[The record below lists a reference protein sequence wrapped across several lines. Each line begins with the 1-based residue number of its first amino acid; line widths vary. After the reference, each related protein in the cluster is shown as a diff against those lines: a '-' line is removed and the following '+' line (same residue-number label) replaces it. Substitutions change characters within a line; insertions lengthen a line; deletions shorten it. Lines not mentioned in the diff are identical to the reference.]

1 MKLIQRRMISQNT
14 MRIKLQL
21 IKWQILLYIGLLIC
35 MTTGYILPNSSH
47 DNRFMVIIIIAS
59 LPTSVGGVLS
69 ALVTTGYKQTSIA
82 YLITLLVTS
91 PFCYCINEDTENLWL
106 HIDLIFRII
115 LFAVY
120 SIIAYKTANS
130 NNQDKLDLCA
140 TNYGKFLKLCVMF
153 TIAIILCYMS
163 IIYIFCL
170 TKNELIIQPF
180 AYLRNLT
187 CLISIAL
194 QVFFLLK
201 GKDKWAFC
209 TSVLLFLAST
219 IDSWNY
225 EIYKETCLWIA
236 LSSIIYT
243 ITYLRKDAISNASLT
258 LFVVDLIYIV
268 AAFCIIS
275 LLNDYNNNL
284 LILAE
289 AFTLW
294 IMILITNK
302 HFALKSLVL
311 CLLLVGNFMTV
322 HFLSDSSQLLN
333 KAFMIKYGSISGIV
347 ILGYLLVHASIFIEQ
362 KNN

>member
-1 MKLIQRRMISQNT
+1 MQ
-14 MRIKLQL
+14 KLQL

-47 DNRFMVIIIIAS
+47 DNRFMIIMAIMT
-59 LPTSVGGVLS
+59 LPTLLGSIISVLF
-69 ALVTTGYKQTSIA
+69 TKGYRQTSIA

-91 PFCYCINEDTENLWL
+91 PFFFCIKEDTENLWL
-106 HIDLIFRII
+106 HLDLIYRAIF
-115 LFAVY
+115 FAFY
-120 SIIAYKTANS
+120 SIIAYKIVHGNYQDIPNS
-130 NNQDKLDLCA
+130 QDA
-140 TNYGKFLKLCVMF
+140 SYSKFIKLCVMF

-209 TSVLLFLAST
+209 TFVLLFLAST

-322 HFLSDSSQLLN
+322 HFLSDSSLLLN

>member
-1 MKLIQRRMISQNT
+1 MMKIR
-14 MRIKLQL
+14 LQL
-21 IKWQILLYIGLLIC
+21 IKWQILLYVGLLSC
-35 MTTGYILPNSSH
+35 MSLTYALPNADH
-47 DNRFMVIIIIAS
+47 DHRFMVIIIIAS
-59 LPTSVGGVLS
+59 LPTLVGGVLS

-209 TSVLLFLAST
+209 TFVLLFLAST

-243 ITYLRKDAISNASLT
+243 ITYLRKDAICNASLT

-294 IMILITNK
+294 IMILIADK
-302 HFALKSLVL
+302 HFVLKSIVFCIVL
-311 CLLLVGNFMTV
+311 AVDFMV
-322 HFLSDSSQLLN
+322 IHYLYDSSQWLN
-333 KAFMIKYGSISGIV
+333 KEFVIKYGSINGIV
-347 ILGYLLVHASIFIEQ
+347 VLGYLLIHASMFIEQ
-362 KNN
+362 KHKANKMLSCK

>member
-1 MKLIQRRMISQNT
+1 MISQNT
-14 MRIKLQL
+14 MKIKLQL

-59 LPTSVGGVLS
+59 LPTLVGGVLS

-153 TIAIILCYMS
+153 TITIILCYMS
-163 IIYIFCL
+163 IFCIFYA

-209 TSVLLFLAST
+209 TFVLLFLAST

-322 HFLSDSSQLLN
+322 HFLSDSSLLLN

>member
-1 MKLIQRRMISQNT
+1 MISQNT
-14 MRIKLQL
+14 MKIKLQL

-59 LPTSVGGVLS
+59 LATLVGGVLS

-153 TIAIILCYMS
+153 TITIILCYMS
-163 IIYIFCL
+163 IFCIFYA

-209 TSVLLFLAST
+209 TFVLLFLAST

-302 HFALKSLVL
+302 GEISTKGHYE
-311 CLLLVGNFMTV
+311 LLDILNN
-322 HFLSDSSQLLN
+322 LLFN
-333 KAFMIKYGSISGIV
+333 NSFV
-347 ILGYLLVHASIFIEQ
+347 DILYVSFTDFFGVYKV
-362 KNN
+362 

>member
-1 MKLIQRRMISQNT
+1 
-14 MRIKLQL
+14 
-21 IKWQILLYIGLLIC
+21 

-47 DNRFMVIIIIAS
+47 DNRFMIIMAIMT
-59 LPTSVGGVLS
+59 LPTLLGGIISVLI
-69 ALVTTGYKQTSIA
+69 TKGYRQTSIA

-201 GKDKWAFC
+201 GKDKWTFC
-209 TSVLLFLAST
+209 TFVLLFLAST

-243 ITYLRKDAISNASLT
+243 ITYLRKDAICNASLT

-294 IMILITNK
+294 IMILIADK
-302 HFALKSLVL
+302 HFVLKSIVFCIVL
-311 CLLLVGNFMTV
+311 AVDFMV
-322 HFLSDSSQLLN
+322 IHYLYDSSQWLN
-333 KAFMIKYGSISGIV
+333 KEFVIKYGSINGIV
-347 ILGYLLVHASIFIEQ
+347 VLGYLLIHASMFIEQ
-362 KNN
+362 KHKANKMLSCK

>member
-1 MKLIQRRMISQNT
+1 MMKIR
-14 MRIKLQL
+14 LQL
-21 IKWQILLYIGLLIC
+21 IKWQILLYVGLLSC
-35 MTTGYILPNSSH
+35 MSLTYALPNADH
-47 DNRFMVIIIIAS
+47 DHRFMVIIIIAS
-59 LPTSVGGVLS
+59 LPTLVGGVLS

-91 PFCYCINEDTENLWL
+91 PFFFYIQEDTENLWL
-106 HIDLIFRII
+106 HLDLIFRII

-163 IIYIFCL
+163 IFCIFYA

-209 TSVLLFLAST
+209 TFVLLFLAST

-243 ITYLRKDAISNASLT
+243 ITYLRKDAISNANLT
-258 LFVVDLIYIV
+258 LLAVDIIYIV
-268 AAFCIIS
+268 SAFCVIS

-294 IMILITNK
+294 IMILITDK
-302 HFALKSLVL
+302 HFVLKSIVFCLVL
-311 CLLLVGNFMTV
+311 AVDFMV
-322 HFLSDSSQLLN
+322 IHYLYDSSQWLN
-333 KAFMIKYGSISGIV
+333 KEFVIKYGSINGIV
-347 ILGYLLVHASIFIEQ
+347 VLGYLLIHASMFIEREKQ
-362 KNN
+362 AL

>member
-1 MKLIQRRMISQNT
+1 
-14 MRIKLQL
+14 
-21 IKWQILLYIGLLIC
+21 

-47 DNRFMVIIIIAS
+47 DNRFMIIMAIMT
-59 LPTSVGGVLS
+59 LPTLLGGIISVLI
-69 ALVTTGYKQTSIA
+69 TKGYRQTSIA

-91 PFCYCINEDTENLWL
+91 PFFFCIQEDTENLWL
-106 HIDLIFRII
+106 HLDLIYRATFST
-115 LFAVY
+115 FY
-120 SIIAYKTANS
+120 SMIAYKIVHGNHQDIPNS
-130 NNQDKLDLCA
+130 QDA
-140 TNYGKFLKLCVMF
+140 SYSKFIRLCVIF
-153 TIAIILCYMS
+153 TITIILCYMS
-163 IIYIFCL
+163 IFCIFYA

-209 TSVLLFLAST
+209 TFVLLFLAST

-294 IMILITNK
+294 IMILITDK
-302 HFALKSLVL
+302 HFVLKSIVFCLVL
-311 CLLLVGNFMTV
+311 AVDFMV
-322 HFLSDSSQLLN
+322 IHYLYDSSQWLN
-333 KAFMIKYGSISGIV
+333 KEFVIKYGSINGIV
-347 ILGYLLVHASIFIEQ
+347 VLGYLLIHASMFIEQ
-362 KNN
+362 KHKANKMLSCK

>member
-1 MKLIQRRMISQNT
+1 MMKIR
-14 MRIKLQL
+14 LQL
-21 IKWQILLYIGLLIC
+21 IKWQILLYVGLLSC
-35 MTTGYILPNSSH
+35 MSLTYALPNADH
-47 DNRFMVIIIIAS
+47 DHRFMVIIIIAS
-59 LPTSVGGVLS
+59 LPTLVGGVLS

-130 NNQDKLDLCA
+130 HNQDKLDLCA

-153 TIAIILCYMS
+153 TITIILCYMS
-163 IIYIFCL
+163 IFCIFYA

-209 TSVLLFLAST
+209 TFVLLFLAST

-294 IMILITNK
+294 IMILITDK

-322 HFLSDSSQLLN
+322 HFLSDSSLLLN

-347 ILGYLLVHASIFIEQ
+347 ILGYLLIHASMFIEQ
-362 KNN
+362 KHKANKMLSCK

>member
-1 MKLIQRRMISQNT
+1 MSLT
-14 MRIKLQL
+14 
-21 IKWQILLYIGLLIC
+21 YA
-35 MTTGYILPNSSH
+35 LPNADH
-47 DNRFMVIIIIAS
+47 DHRFMVIIIIAS
-59 LPTSVGGVLS
+59 LPTLVRGVLS

-209 TSVLLFLAST
+209 TFVLLFLAST

-294 IMILITNK
+294 IMILITDK
-302 HFALKSLVL
+302 HFVLKSIVFCLVL
-311 CLLLVGNFMTV
+311 AVDFMV
-322 HFLSDSSQLLN
+322 IHYLYDSSQWLN
-333 KAFMIKYGSISGIV
+333 KEFVIKYGSTNGIV
-347 ILGYLLVHASIFIEQ
+347 ILGYLLIHASMFIEQ
-362 KNN
+362 KHKANKMLSCK

>member
-1 MKLIQRRMISQNT
+1 
-14 MRIKLQL
+14 
-21 IKWQILLYIGLLIC
+21 

-59 LPTSVGGVLS
+59 LPTLVGGVLS

-209 TSVLLFLAST
+209 TFVLLFLAST

-268 AAFCIIS
+268 AAFCFIS
-275 LLNDYNNNL
+275 LLNDYNQNL

-294 IMILITNK
+294 IMILITDK
-302 HFALKSLVL
+302 HFVLKSIVFCLVL
-311 CLLLVGNFMTV
+311 AVDFMV
-322 HFLSDSSQLLN
+322 IHYLYDSSQWLN
-333 KAFMIKYGSISGIV
+333 KEFVIKYGSINGIV
-347 ILGYLLVHASIFIEQ
+347 VLGYLLIHASMFIEQ
-362 KNN
+362 KHKANKMLSCK